1 MASLIWNKD
10 KNQKKLKKNQMIN
23 NNYVMFLDNIPY

>member
-10 KNQKKLKKNQMIN
+10 KNQKKLKNQMIN
-23 NNYVMFLDNIPY
+23 NNYVMFLDNILY